1 MASQPTV
8 DPDIDRIR
16 QVLRDMFHAPDN
28 SRVEVSHS
36 SGSYLR
42 AIVVSDEFENE
53 GAASR
58 QERVWQY
65 LQQSSLDPSLLN
77 RLFGVHPYT
86 WNEFREEFQET

>member
-8 DPDIDRIR
+8 DPDLD
-16 QVLRDMFHAPDN
+16 QVCQALKGMFRAPDN
-28 SRVEVSHS
+28 CRVEVFHS
-36 SGSYLR
+36 SGPYLR

-58 QERVWQY
+58 QERVWEH
-65 LQQSSLDPSLLN
+65 LKKSALGPDLLT

-86 WNEFREEFQET
+86 WKEFREEFQET

>member
-8 DPDIDRIR
+8 EPDLDRIR
-16 QVLRDMFHAPDN
+16 ETLKGIFRAPENCRIDIF
-28 SRVEVSHS
+28 HS
-36 SGSYLR
+36 SGPYLR

-58 QERVWQY
+58 QERLWQH
-65 LQQSSLDPSLLN
+65 LQQSSLDPDLLN